1 MIRKPPPGICDR
13 CGQRFLH
20 KDLVWEMY
28 KGKRTGLLTCKKCNG
43 PTHPQE
49 YTENV
54 RTNDR
59 QSVKDAR
66 SDKAELPAVRSLWSW
81 APAGANEATGTITTF
96 IGKATVN

>member
-13 CGQRFLH
+13 CGLRYHH
-20 KDLVWEMY
+20 KDLQWDTY
-28 KGKRTGLLTCKKCNG
+28 KGRRTGLLVCKKCDD

-54 RTNDR
+54 RTDDK

-66 SDKAELPAVRSLWSW
+66 SDRAELPYVRSLWSW
-81 APAGANEATGTITTF
+81 NPAGANEATGTITTSL
-96 IGKATVN
+96 GKVVVN